1 VEYPNDAPI
10 VFYAIRRITALSL
23 GGENGKFRENA
34 SCLAVHGQ
42 LLFVAACEQENTP
55 DTVPSEDGTVSG
67 SQSEAISPSVS
78 HRPILRCY

>member
-1 VEYPNDAPI
+1 MENSGKMLP
-10 VFYAIRRITALSL
+10 ALL
-23 GGENGKFRENA
+23 CMGM
-34 SCLAVHGQ
+34 

-78 HRPILRCY
+78 PIVRIEVFIESE